1 MNIIHEFFRISSTLF
16 LFHLN
21 HVFTNQSKIISRIE
35 SKADDMI
42 FFYTTFQ
49 QMMIKQYIKQV
60 AFAATADSGNNLNQS
75 IVLFSDQLI
84 QISISFDFYFRVSLQ
99 KIYAM
104 NYIFLFYSTSIIS
117 KKSENDMYYR

>member
-1 MNIIHEFFRISSTLF
+1 
-16 LFHLN
+16 
-21 HVFTNQSKIISRIE
+21 
-35 SKADDMI
+35 MI

-117 KKSENDMYYR
+117 KKNENDMYYR